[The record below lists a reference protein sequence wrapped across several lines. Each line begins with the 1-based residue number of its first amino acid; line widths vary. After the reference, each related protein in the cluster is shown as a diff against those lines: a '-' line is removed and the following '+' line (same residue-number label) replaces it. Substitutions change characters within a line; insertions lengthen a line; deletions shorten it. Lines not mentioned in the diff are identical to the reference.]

1 MAPPSGL
8 SRATCSGTQSRVA
21 LRGIFP
27 GAPLPYV
34 PLEHFIDTSA
44 LDAIHEEVCLAL
56 TQVTID
62 YTGGSHRSMGIMPP
76 SRMAEAHVDYGEV
89 IRGLSPDAFETF
101 RSLADDPSAI
111 DRERSNELQFG
122 EETELPLSRRQML
135 WLKFRHKVYF
145 PWKAYVELIPNRYW
159 DEKSSAEG
167 KDFTRLA
174 KTFFPKTVAFAKSL
188 PFLHVGR
195 CNVMGLEANDH
206 GTVHRDG
213 DPDEQ
218 EAPDHFITVC
228 PAGDKRLFLWDE
240 EEKRKTPVPGR
251 AYWFNDH
258 DFHGVDA
265 DPFFRYSIRVDGVFR
280 PDFLETLRRESRI
293 ES

>member
-1 MAPPSGL
+1 M
-8 SRATCSGTQSRVA
+8 A

-34 PLEHFIDTSA
+34 PLERFIDTSA

-56 TQVTID
+56 TQVAID

-76 SRMAEAHVDYGEV
+76 SRVAEAHIDYGEA
-89 IRGLSPDAFETF
+89 IRSLSPNAFETF

-111 DRERSNELQFG
+111 DRERSNELRFG

-159 DEKSSAEG
+159 DEKASAEG

-174 KTFFPKTVAFAKSL
+174 KTFFPKTIAFAKSL
-188 PFLHVGR
+188 PFLHIGR

-240 EEKRKTPVPGR
+240 EEQRKTPVPGR

-265 DPFFRYSIRVDGVFR
+265 DPFFRYSIRIDGVFR
-280 PDFLETLRRESRI
+280 PDFLETLRRESRT